1 MALKPVAPLD
11 FHLRMHEPKQGLWTS
26 LTVAICQ
33 HLTQSTCLYLCN
45 SIVGNGLLQ
54 SLSRWRICLLMQ
66 ETRVWSPG
74 QQNPLEE
81 EMTTQSSILA
91 WRIPRTE
98 KPSRLQSMR
107 SQESNT
113 TWQLSTHT
121 LFKMPFLYWLLHP
134 HNHFIRQ
141 VLRFSQWIRKQRL
154 KGSCDLPEITQLA
167 S

>member
-1 MALKPVAPLD
+1 
-11 FHLRMHEPKQGLWTS
+11 
-26 LTVAICQ
+26 
-33 HLTQSTCLYLCN
+33 
-45 SIVGNGLLQ
+45 
-54 SLSRWRICLLMQ
+54 
-66 ETRVWSPG
+66 
-74 QQNPLEE
+74 
-81 EMTTQSSILA
+81 MTTQSSILA

-113 TWQLSTHT
+113 AWQLSTHT
-121 LFKMPFLYWLLHP
+121 LFEMPFLYWLLHP

-167 S
+167 SKRRGWTKTQATFHPPRLHCPFAKCQEVSVLSGSTQKHVQWSLRG